1 MKRILTIIISIICIY
16 ANSQPIARFPYY
28 SILQTYWGDS
38 LRTSFDTDTVKWTT
52 NQNYYSIDK
61 PLYIM
66 GNLVGIG
73 GTLIPTV
80 RLNAGD
86 SSAYITTTTGSG
98 VVANEVTN
106 AGSNSVGYLVYNNGR
121 YGLGYDVA
129 NNAENST
136 GFRVNNYL
144 RYSTGIMINDEGDS
158 STGVMISE
166 LGGNSTGTSI
176 DLQGYNSTGVI
187 ISEFG
192 GNSTGMSI
200 GINGENST
208 ALNMSINGSNST
220 GTSIELNDD
229 SSKALDISING
240 SNSIALDISIN
251 GSNATGIDIVSN
263 QVTGIGSAINIDN
276 TGTEAEIVGIN
287 ITQASWAPSLKITK
301 SSYYGRAVEIY
312 NTGGGDAIIEIY
324 NSVGVKEFQFRSGG
338 YFETTGNIT
347 THGNFTSKGAHIRA
361 DIDYTLPH
369 TMTLTENV
377 WQRID
382 LKDDGDVSNG
392 ISLTGDSILC
402 IHPGTINLHFEFNL
416 QNVASK
422 EYEYR
427 IRRNGITLRTIKVTG
442 ASANVTRTINYVHK
456 NIGTGYYSIELRSTS
471 ASPGNV
477 IFYDGYCYAKMEN
490 IW

>member
-86 SSAYITTTTGSG
+86 SSAYITTTTGSRT
-98 VVANEVTN
+98 VANMVTN
-106 AGSNSVGYLVYNNGR
+106 AGDEAIGYYVLNTGQ
-121 YGLGYDVA
+121 YGLGYGVVNSA
-129 NNAENST
+129 TNST

-144 RYSTGIMINDEGDS
+144 GYSTGIMINEDGDS
-158 STGVMISE
+158 STGVMIHD
-166 LGGNSTGTSI
+166 GG
-176 DLQGYNSTGVI
+176 DNSTGVEI
-187 ISEFG
+187 NEG
-192 GNSTGMSI
+192 GDSSKGVSI
-200 GINGENST
+200 G
-208 ALNMSINGSNST
+208 LNGSNST
-220 GTSIELNDD
+220 G
-229 SSKALDISING
+229 IN
-240 SNSIALDISIN
+240 IL
-251 GSNATGIDIVSN
+251 SN
-263 QVTGIGSAINIDN
+263 QATGIGSAINIDN
-276 TGTEAEIVGIN
+276 ISTTSEIVGIN
-287 ITQASWAPSLKITK
+287 IKQASYAPALNITQ
-301 SSYYGRAVEIY
+301 SHYYGRAVEIH
-312 NTGGGDAIIEIY
+312 NIADADAIIEIY
-324 NSVGVKEFQFRSGG
+324 NSGGVKEFQFRNDGQ
-338 YFETTGNIT
+338 FETTGDIT
-347 THGNFTSKGAHIRA
+347 TSGNFWSKGAHIRA

-392 ISLTGDSILC
+392 ITLTGDSILC
-402 IHPGTINLHFEFNL
+402 TYSGSINLHFDFNL
-416 QNVASK
+416 QNVANK

-427 IRRNGITLRTIKVTG
+427 IRRNGVTLRTIKVTG

-477 IFYDGYCYAKMEN
+477 IFYNGYCYAKMEN
-490 IW
+490 LW